1 MAVFCLDRRHRRTTF
16 DASLD
21 DADCMNAWIDRLVQ
35 IALLRAGPQDLP
47 GGTAPLLAALLL
59 WWLLVAPMLL
69 LAPEPLPFADAL
81 LTFAIQL
88 ALVHLVLLVN
98 RRPQRFA
105 QAAQALFGTG
115 ALIGLLNL
123 PLWLAPGPPIP
134 MPFVFMALT
143 GLFWSLAVDGH
154 VWRHSL
160 ELPYAGGL
168 GVAVLIFLLQLVILQ
183 TIGLGT

>member
-1 MAVFCLDRRHRRTTF
+1 MK
-16 DASLD
+16 
-21 DADCMNAWIDRLVQ
+21 AWLERIVQ
-35 IALLRAGPQDLP
+35 VALLRAGPQDLP
-47 GGTAPLLAALLL
+47 GGSAPLIAALLM

-69 LAPEPLPFADAL
+69 LAPEPLPFFDAL
-81 LTFAIQL
+81 LTFSIQL
-88 ALVHLVLLVN
+88 ALIHLVLLVN

-105 QAAQALFGTG
+105 QSAQALFGTG

-134 MPFVFMALT
+134 APLVLLALT
-143 GLFWSLAVDGH
+143 GLCWSLAVDGH

-168 GVAVLIFLLQLVILQ
+168 AVAVLVFLLQIVTLQ
-183 TIGLGT
+183 AIGLGA

>member
-1 MAVFCLDRRHRRTTF
+1 
-16 DASLD
+16 
-21 DADCMNAWIDRLVQ
+21 
-35 IALLRAGPQDLP
+35 
-47 GGTAPLLAALLL
+47 
-59 WWLLVAPMLL
+59 
-69 LAPEPLPFADAL
+69 
-81 LTFAIQL
+81 
-88 ALVHLVLLVN
+88 
-98 RRPQRFA
+98 
-105 QAAQALFGTG
+105 
-115 ALIGLLNL
+115 
-123 PLWLAPGPPIP
+123 